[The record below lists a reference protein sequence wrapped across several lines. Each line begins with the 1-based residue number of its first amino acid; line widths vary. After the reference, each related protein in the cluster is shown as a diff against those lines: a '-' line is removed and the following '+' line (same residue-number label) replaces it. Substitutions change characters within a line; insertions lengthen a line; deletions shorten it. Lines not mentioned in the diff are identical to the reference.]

1 MERLAREME
10 RYRLAVLAVAETHLP
25 GEGEMLLDESRG
37 YRMIFSGRTDGRK
50 AEGVGLAF
58 SPYAWKALRYYEAV
72 SSRILTAEV
81 LTHVGPLAI
90 IVAYAPTN
98 QASEEMKDQFYA
110 AVDGVMTKTNGLTM
124 ILGDFNA
131 SIGDSVPGIVGP
143 HGLSKETSDNGDRLV
158 DFASAH
164 RMCITDTLFPHKA
177 IHQATWYIPTR
188 HECQA

>member
-1 MERLAREME
+1 MERLASEMD
-10 RYRLAVLAVAETHLP
+10 RYRLAVLAVTETHLP

-72 SSRILTAEV
+72 SPRITR
-81 LTHVGPLAI
+81 VGPLAI

-110 AVDGVMTKTNGLTM
+110 AL
-124 ILGDFNA
+124 
-131 SIGDSVPGIVGP
+131 
-143 HGLSKETSDNGDRLV
+143 DRG
-158 DFASAH
+158 
-164 RMCITDTLFPHKA
+164 
-177 IHQATWYIPTR
+177 
-188 HECQA
+188 